1 MGPSIHSPRG
11 RFRTLSLL
19 AALTVVA
26 PAAAPA
32 QDASGT
38 TTVQPGAPGEP
49 TRVLEDESLDE
60 AELPAYTE
68 ADVRFMRGM
77 IRHHVQALEMTRL
90 LRERTD
96 REDLRRLA
104 LRIDISQK
112 DEIALMERWL
122 EQRDEDVPGSDSE
135 SVAAD
140 APLMPGMLTERQM
153 DELAAARG
161 PAFDRLFL
169 ESMIRHH
176 EGALRMVEELFR
188 TPGAGQIPSVNH
200 FASEVQADQ
209 QMEIRRMRTLLE
221 DR

>member
-11 RFRTLSLL
+11 RLRTLSLL

-38 TTVQPGAPGEP
+38 TTVQPGAPGES

-60 AELPAYTE
+60 TELPAYTE
-68 ADVRFMRGM
+68 ADVRFMRRM
-77 IRHHVQALEMTRL
+77 IRHHAQALEMTRL

-96 REDLRRLA
+96 RDDLRRLA

-112 DEIALMERWL
+112 DEIALMEKWL
-122 EQRDEDVPGSDSE
+122 EERDEDVPGSE
-135 SVAAD
+135 SGSAAAD
-140 APLMPGMLTERQM
+140 APLMPSMLTEREM

-161 PAFDRLFL
+161 AEFDRLFL
-169 ESMIRHH
+169 ESMIQHH
-176 EGALRMVEELFR
+176 EGALQMVEQLFR
-188 TPGAGQIPSVNH
+188 KPGAGQVPSVNH

-209 QMEIRRMRTLLE
+209 QMEIRRMQALLD